1 MYFDNITTSK
11 QNNERE
17 KIMKQSISITVDHNN
32 ESLVFKL
39 IPATTLEAFLE
50 DIEDIVS
57 VDCIQDGVDMG
68 LWSVA

>member
-1 MYFDNITTSK
+1 MN
-11 QNNERE
+11 
-17 KIMKQSISITVDHNN
+17 QSISITVDHNN
-32 ESLVFKL
+32 ETLVFKL

-50 DIEDIVS
+50 DVEDIVS